1 MKNKLNTASSADPMF
16 RLHGLTLAAVYPG
29 LNCPRCRS
37 LEIGLMMF
45 LMVMLFGNAVIAGL
59 SSDYY
64 FRHTIDFKD
73 SLTI

>member
-1 MKNKLNTASSADPMF
+1 MQNKLSKETSADPMF

-45 LMVMLFGNAVIAGL
+45 FNGDAIWECRDCRAEFRLLFPSHNR
-59 SSDYY
+59 
-64 FRHTIDFKD
+64 F
-73 SLTI
+73 